1 MKEGKASRLCLD
13 AVFPDAPVPSLPQNP
28 ELAYWTQYTPGG
40 IRIVGLS
47 IRSPTHP
54 KGKRIPMPLPRRNL
68 DKGKKH
74 YVLLEKDNRQT
85 CERTRESNRYFQGSI
100 GPYLELTKI

>member
-1 MKEGKASRLCLD
+1 
-13 AVFPDAPVPSLPQNP
+13 
-28 ELAYWTQYTPGG
+28 
-40 IRIVGLS
+40 
-47 IRSPTHP
+47 
-54 KGKRIPMPLPRRNL
+54 MPLPRRNL